1 MFIIPKIQQWDIP
14 VDKKIY
20 KLSLTR
26 PSFFGG
32 KMIFKIDNKEFV
44 LEPLKPISFGFART
58 ENFKLGS
65 ANGVLKIAKG
75 GEVEIYVDGKL
86 VK

>member
-1 MFIIPKIQQWDIP
+1 MFIIPKIRKWDIP
-14 VDKKIY
+14 VDKKVY

-32 KMIFKIDNKEFV
+32 KMIFKIDDKEFV
-44 LEPLKPISFGFART
+44 LAPLKPISFGFART
-58 ENFKLGS
+58 ENFKLGAAS
-65 ANGVLKIAKG
+65 GVLKIAKT
-75 GEVEIYVDGKL
+75 GEAEVYVNGKL